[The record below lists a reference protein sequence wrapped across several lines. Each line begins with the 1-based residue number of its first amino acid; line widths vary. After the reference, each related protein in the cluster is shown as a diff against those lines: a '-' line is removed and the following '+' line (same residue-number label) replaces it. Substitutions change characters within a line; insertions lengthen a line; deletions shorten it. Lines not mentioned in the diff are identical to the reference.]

1 MISNRENVCHVVII
15 VARLTVLAK
24 VRTGCAIRSDAN
36 PLLDPTVRIVSREA
50 AERTA
55 VENMA

>member
-36 PLLDPTVRIVSREA
+36 TLFDPTVRIVSREA
-50 AERTA
+50 AERRA